1 MVPRHRRRD
10 GPADGRKGFNST
22 LGCAIVTFV
31 KRALIGALGL
41 VALIYAD
48 GAFAVDRAPSSNST
62 LRDQQQPG
70 KAPAGVPQRPEEPR
84 SAKAYDV
91 LETYCARCH
100 QSGRLERPLASGGLA
115 NILAVDDL
123 ARDPVLVKP
132 GLPDASLLYDVL
144 ETRHAPL
151 DVFTGGPATAEPQPE
166 DIEGIRG
173 WIRDLP
179 PSVQRCPSRE
189 PVRPDDMDKLM
200 RDAQRL
206 ERDQGEDVRFIS
218 LANLYNSC
226 ATPNEMS
233 AYAQALNKL
242 MNSLSSST
250 EPVKLTPLNAEGTVF
265 SFRMSD
271 FGWDENRW
279 SLIERAY
286 PPALVH
292 PVAADILETA
302 RAKVVIVNGDWLAAA
317 GGEAPLYYDLL
328 GIPKKLAD
336 LASLNAVDI
345 EQSIKTAAAR
355 RIAVKTSAVTRGN
368 RLIERH
374 PGVRGGLWLV
384 YDFATSAGDQD
395 IFEHPQGPK
404 SALFGQTPFKPDEI
418 RALYMLPN
426 GFYAFALYDA
436 AGNRVD
442 RVLPGIEKPYAGV
455 EADAVEPTTKAG
467 VKCFACHTD
476 GLIEAKD
483 DFKSAGDPTAPASPS
498 REAALR
504 LFGTDSE
511 NTLLLIGS
519 RDRYHLAAK
528 SIGIDPQ
535 TKIRG
540 EEVVT
545 GLADRYREGADFE
558 TARAQTGIE
567 RDAFLSELTD
577 AKGAAAP
584 LARRLLHGVLSRSEL
599 ERLFS
604 LLRGIDDPPS
614 TVTKPGGFLHDV
626 KSDIGLSMWLEKPRP
641 VPGDL
646 VTVKVEANNDCYL
659 TVISVD
665 AAGIATVLFPND
677 FEPDNLISAAK
688 PVSIPPADA
697 PFQLRF
703 KSEGSETLLARCSTS
718 AAPPIGIEHDFEHQ
732 RFTALGNWE
741 NFIEDTLVTEWEL
754 RVSPEKA
761 ERARLARSGAL
772 KRRRDRGERIEPP
785 RPDVPTDKPLRDGR
799 AVLVLGPD

>member
-1 MVPRHRRRD
+1 VRR
-10 GPADGRKGFNST
+10 
-22 LGCAIVTFV
+22 LV
-31 KRALIGALGL
+31 IGALGL
-41 VALIYAD
+41 AALVYA
-48 GAFAVDRAPSSNST
+48 GAAFAVDSVPPSDP
-62 LRDQQQPG
+62 LVRDQPQPG
-70 KAPAGVPQRPEEPR
+70 KSAAGVPQRPEEPR
-84 SAKAYDV
+84 AAKAYDV

-115 NILAVDDL
+115 NILAIDAL

-132 GLPDASLLYDVL
+132 GLPDASRLYDVL

-151 DVFTGGPATAEPQPE
+151 DVFTGGLATAEPQPE
-166 DIEGIRG
+166 DIESIRG

-179 PSVQRCPSRE
+179 SSVQRCPSRE

-206 ERDQGEDVRFIS
+206 ERDQGGDVRFIS

-226 ATPNEMS
+226 ATPGEMS

-242 MNSLSSST
+242 MNSLSSSA
-250 EPVKLTPLNAEGTVF
+250 EPVKLTPLNTAATVF
-265 SFRMSD
+265 SFRMAD
-271 FGWDENRW
+271 FGWDTNRW
-279 SLIERAY
+279 ALIERAY

-292 PVAADILETA
+292 RVAADVLKTA
-302 RAKVVIVNGDWLAAA
+302 KTKVVIVNGDWLAAA
-317 GGEAPLYYDLL
+317 AGEAPLYYELL
-328 GIPKKLAD
+328 GIPEKLTD
-336 LASLNAVDI
+336 LAKSNAVDI
-345 EQSIKTAAAR
+345 DESIKTAAAR
-355 RIAVKTSAVTRGN
+355 RIAVRTSAVTRGN

-374 PGVRGGLWLV
+374 PGARGGLWLV

-395 IFEHPQGPK
+395 VFEHPQGPK
-404 SALFGQTPFKPDEI
+404 SALFRQTPFKPDEI
-418 RALYMLPN
+418 RALYALPN

-436 AGNRVD
+436 AGNRID

-476 GLIEAKD
+476 GLVEAKD
-483 DFKSAGDPTAPASPS
+483 DFKSALDPSAPASPS

-528 SIGIDPQ
+528 SVGIDPKTSIQ
-535 TKIRG
+535 G
-540 EEVVT
+540 EELVT
-545 GLADRYREGADFE
+545 GLAERYREGADFE
-558 TARAQTGIE
+558 TALAQTGLE
-567 RDAFLSELTD
+567 RDAFLNELTD
-577 AKGAAAP
+577 AKGTAAP

-604 LLRGIDDPPS
+604 LLQDIDDPS
-614 TVTKPGGFLHDV
+614 LAVAKPGGFLHDF
-626 KSDIGLSMWLEKPRP
+626 KSEIGLSMWLEKPRP

-646 VTVKVEANNDCYL
+646 VTVKVEADNDCYL

-665 AAGIATVLFPND
+665 AAGVATVLFPND

-688 PVSIPPADA
+688 PVSIPPASA
-697 PFQLRF
+697 PFQLRY
-703 KSEGSETLLARCSTS
+703 KSEGSETLLARCSTG
-718 AAPPIGIEHDFEHQ
+718 ATPPIGIEHDFEHQ

-741 NFIEDTLVTEWEL
+741 NFIEDTLVTESEL
-754 RVSPEKA
+754 RASPEKA
-761 ERARLARSGAL
+761 ERARFARSGAL
-772 KRRRDRGERIEPP
+772 KRRRDRGERIEPL
-785 RPDVPTDKPLRDGR
+785 RPDVPTAKPLRDGR
-799 AVLVLGPD
+799 AVLVLGPG